1 MDINQINLVKLEFIK
16 IIDIRVEKLSFA
28 KKYSGEF
35 MGAIRINSEIGK
47 IQKVI
52 IHKPG
57 FEIENMTPSTAQSLL
72 YDDILDLNVSIE
84 EHNELVKILNLH
96 TKTFEVTDLLKDI
109 VSNEKIRENLVKDLI
124 SSMNASS
131 NILDD
136 LMNLTSE
143 KLSKQLI
150 TGTELKRDS
159 LSSYLSDKKYE
170 IPPLPNL
177 FYTRDCAMVV
187 NDRVITGAMANRIR
201 SAEAVIMKHIF
212 QNHQEF
218 QPKDFYFDGTM
229 DYQNS
234 PSIEGGDVLIIR
246 EDVLAIGLSERTNP
260 QALDLLIKNLR
271 KVGKVKH
278 IFAVIL
284 PKERSM
290 IHLDMT
296 FTMVDKNFA
305 VAYEPIILKNKN
317 GVVHIDLTG
326 DEDKFNRE
334 VNIFSGLKTIGIN
347 LQPVLCGGE
356 NPLYQEREQWM
367 AGANYF
373 TLAPGKVVGYGRNIR
388 TFDELERVAKMPRL
402 EAKDILSGK
411 INLKDY
417 DRYAIAIS
425 GADLPRGGGGGRCM
439 TMPILRDEVSW

>member
-1 MDINQINLVKLEFIK
+1 
-16 IIDIRVEKLSFA
+16 
-28 KKYSGEF
+28 

-72 YDDILDLNVSIE
+72 YDDILDLNVSVS
-84 EHNELVKILNLH
+84 EHDELVNILNLH
-96 TKTFEVTDLLKDI
+96 TKTFEVTNLLKDVI
-109 VSNEKIRENLVKDLI
+109 TDEKIKENLIKDLI
-124 SSMNASS
+124 QSMNASP
-131 NILDD
+131 NVIED
-136 LMNLTSE
+136 LM
-143 KLSKQLI
+143 KLSPENLSSKLI
-150 TGTELKRDS
+150 TGIELKRDS
-159 LSSYLSDKKYE
+159 LTTYLSDKKYE

-187 NDRVITGAMANRIR
+187 NDRVITGSMANRIR
-201 SAEAVIMKHIF
+201 SAESIIMKHIF
-212 QNHQEF
+212 QNHKEF
-218 QPKDFYFDGTM
+218 QPNNFYFDGTQNY
-229 DYQNS
+229 DNS
-234 PSIEGGDVLIIR
+234 PTIEGGDVLIIR

-260 QALDLLIKNLR
+260 QAIDLLIKNLR
-271 KVGKVKH
+271 KAGKVKH
-278 IFAVIL
+278 IFTIIL

-296 FTMVDKNFA
+296 FTMVDKHYA
-305 VAYEPIILKNKN
+305 VVYEPIILKKQN

-326 DEDKFNRE
+326 DEDKYNRE
-334 VNIFSGLKTIGIN
+334 LNIIEGLKTVGIE
-347 LQPVLCGGE
+347 LEPVLCGGP
-356 NPLYQEREQWM
+356 NLLYQKREQWM

-373 TLAPGKVVGYGRNIR
+373 TMAPGKVVGYGRNIR
-388 TFDELERVAKMPRL
+388 TFEELAKVAKMPRL

-411 INLKDY
+411 INLNDY

-439 TMPILRDEVSW
+439 TMPILRDEVKW

>member
-1 MDINQINLVKLEFIK
+1 
-16 IIDIRVEKLSFA
+16 
-28 KKYSGEF
+28 

-72 YDDILDLNVSIE
+72 YDDILDLNVSIS
-84 EHNELVKILNLH
+84 EHDELVKILNLH
-96 TKTFEVTDLLKDI
+96 TKTFEVKDLLEDVI
-109 VSNEKIRENLVKDLI
+109 NDEKVKENLIKDLI
-124 SSMNASS
+124 KKMNASP

-136 LMNLTSE
+136 LM
-143 KLSKQLI
+143 KLSSNVLASQLI

-159 LSSYLSDKKYE
+159 LTAYLSDKKYE
-170 IPPLPNL
+170 ISPLPNF

-187 NDRVITGAMANRIR
+187 NDKVITGAMANEIR

-212 QNHQEF
+212 QNHKEF
-218 QPKDFYFDGTM
+218 LPNDFYFDGT
-229 DYQNS
+229 QNFENS
-234 PSIEGGDVLIIR
+234 PTIEGGDVLIIR

-271 KVGKVKH
+271 KSGKVKH
-278 IFAVIL
+278 IFAVLL

-296 FTMVDKNFA
+296 FTMVDKHFA
-305 VAYEPIILKNKN
+305 VVYEPMILKKQNS
-317 GVVHIDLTG
+317 VVHIDLTK
-326 DEDKFNRE
+326 EKDKYTRKL
-334 VNIFSGLKTIGIN
+334 NIIEGLKSVGIE
-347 LQPVLCGGE
+347 LRPVLCGGP

-373 TLAPGKVVGYGRNIR
+373 TMAPGKVIGYGRNIR
-388 TFDELERVAKMPRL
+388 TFEELEKVAKMPRL

-411 INLKDY
+411 INLKNY

-439 TMPILRDEVSW
+439 TMPILRDEVNW